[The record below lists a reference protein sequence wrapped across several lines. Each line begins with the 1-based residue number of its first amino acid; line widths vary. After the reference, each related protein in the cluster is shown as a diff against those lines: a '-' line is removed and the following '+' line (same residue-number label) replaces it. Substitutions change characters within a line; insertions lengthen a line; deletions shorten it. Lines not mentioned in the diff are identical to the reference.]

1 MCFVTFVVIV
11 AFIAVAF
18 SCRLPLS
25 KKCWSLV
32 PVLFAPMIFTMLIVN
47 MSRDLWFGNAPDL
60 YILYQYKKKGS
71 LFSEWYQCCHSP
83 WL

>member
-1 MCFVTFVVIV
+1 VVLYLCLYLNAIIFFLFSGGNVSMCFVTFVVIV

-32 PVLFAPMIFTMLIVN
+32 PVLFAPIDFYDAN
-47 MSRDLWFGNAPDL
+47 C
-60 YILYQYKKKGS
+60 QYVQRLVVWK
-71 LFSEWYQCCHSP
+71 CP
-83 WL
+83 